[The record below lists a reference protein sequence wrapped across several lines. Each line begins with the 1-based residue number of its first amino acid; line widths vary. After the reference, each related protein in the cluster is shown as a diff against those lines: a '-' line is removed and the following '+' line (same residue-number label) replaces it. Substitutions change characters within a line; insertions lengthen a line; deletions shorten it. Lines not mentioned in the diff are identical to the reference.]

1 MKKTPLYFLLIL
13 PVILVFPLF
22 VFAALPVE
30 PTATLTASPNPVNL
44 QSDSIISG
52 ITTLTWDSTFT
63 DSCWVTEGGD
73 SGFDTRGATSGSD
86 ASTALSVATT
96 FSISCTGFGGTA
108 AASVV
113 VGVEGGGNDIP
124 PTATLSASPSTVDSG
139 DYTTLTWSSTDATS
153 CSVTQ
158 GSGSG
163 FTISNDATSGS
174 DVSSNL
180 WNTTTFAIQCTG
192 DGGSAAASKTVTV
205 TSGDDDDDPPSDG
218 DDDDDDDDD
227 DSGGGGGSSKE
238 ELIKTIL
245 MKLISVLQQLIALVI
260 AQQGE

>member
-1 MKKTPLYFLLIL
+1 MFAFS
-13 PVILVFPLF
+13 VIFPAVAL
-22 VFAALPVE
+22 AALPVE
-30 PTATLTASPNPVNL
+30 PTATLTASPNPVYL
-44 QSDSIISG
+44 QGGSIISG
-52 ITTLTWDSTFT
+52 ITTLTWSSTYA
-63 DSCWVTEGGD
+63 DACWVTEGGE
-73 SGFDTRGATSGSD
+73 SGFDTRGAASGSD
-86 ASTALSVATT
+86 DSTTLSVATT

-113 VGVEGGGNDIP
+113 VGVEGGGDDTP
-124 PTATLSASPSTVDSG
+124 PTATLNASPSTVDAG
-139 DYTTLTWSSTDATS
+139 DYTTLVWSSTDATS

-163 FTISNDATSGS
+163 FTISGGATSGS

-192 DGGSAAASKTVTV
+192 AGGSANASKTVNV
-205 TSGDDDDDPPSDG
+205 NSGDDDDDDDDDDDG

-227 DSGGGGGSSKE
+227 DDNGGGGGGGGVGGSFKE

-245 MKLISVLQQLIALVI
+245 TKLISVLQQLIALVI
-260 AQQGE
+260 AQQGQ